1 MPLPR
6 LIAGMFLVGLLVSGA
21 GVVCGQTFPSKP
33 LRIVTS
39 EAGGGSDFA
48 ARLMAPR
55 LAEFLGHPVI
65 IDNRGAAVSGE
76 LVAKAPPDGHTLI
89 LAGPI
94 LWLSPFLRDDVPYDP
109 VRDFSPVALTH
120 TSPNILVVHPSLP
133 VRSVNELIALA
144 KSKPGALNYSSGLK
158 GTPQHL
164 TGELFKAMAKVD
176 IEVIT
181 YRGAGPAINALIG
194 GEVQIMF
201 PTPGSV
207 AQHVK
212 SGRLRALAVTS
223 AKPSEL
229 LPGLPTVA
237 ASVPGYES
245 ITIGAILAPANT
257 PATII
262 NRLSQEFAR
271 VLGRPDVK
279 EQFLKTGVEPVGG
292 SPEQLAAT
300 LKSEMAKWGNLI
312 RNTPGMRE

>member
-1 MPLPR
+1 MRMPHF
-6 LIAGMFLVGLLVSGA
+6 IVEIMSVGLFFMVAGA
-21 GVVCGQTFPSKP
+21 ACGQAYPAKAV
-33 LRIVTS
+33 RIVTS

-48 ARLMAPR
+48 ARLMASR
-55 LAEFLGHPVI
+55 LAEYLGQPVI

-76 LVAKAPPDGHTLI
+76 LVAKAPPDGYTVI

-94 LWLSPFLRDDVPYDP
+94 LWLAPYLRDDVPYDP
-109 VRDFSPVALTH
+109 VRDFSPVSLTQ

-133 VRSVNELIALA
+133 VTSVKELIALA
-144 KSKPGALNYSSGLK
+144 KARPGALNYSSGLK

-164 TGELFKAMAKVD
+164 TGELFKSMAKVS

-181 YRGAGPAINALIG
+181 YRGAGPAINALIS
-194 GEVQIMF
+194 GEVQLMF

-229 LPGLPTVA
+229 LPGLPPVSA
-237 ASVPGYES
+237 AVPGYES

-257 PATII
+257 PAAII
-262 NRLSQEFAR
+262 GRLHQEFVR
-271 VLGRPDVK
+271 VLNRPDVK
-279 EQFLKTGVEPVGG
+279 EQFLKTGVEPVGS

-300 LKSEMAKWGNLI
+300 LKSEMTKWGNLI
-312 RNTPGMRE
+312 KTTPGMRE